1 MSTTIETVGARRPTR
16 ERGATFGQLRTVG
29 KFVRKQP
36 LGTVSAVILAVL
48 VIVALLGPM
57 LAPYDPVAL
66 GPDILQGPS
75 TSHFA
80 GTDQFGRDIFSRALA
95 GARTSLV
102 IGVSATFLTT
112 LFAVVLGVS
121 GAYFGGWVDAVI
133 QRCVDVVQAFPL
145 LILLLLI
152 VAVLGTSATN
162 IVLALTFSG
171 MWRTSRVIR
180 SQVLSVMAN
189 PYVEAA
195 KSLGATNMRIMV
207 RHLFPNVFPL
217 VIVVTSIGIGG
228 IIMAEASL
236 AFLGLGV
243 PPPAPSWGRMMS
255 SEGRDFMLIAPWIV
269 ITPTIALTLV
279 IWAFNMFGD
288 ALRDTLD
295 PRLRGTR

>member
-1 MSTTIETVGARRPTR
+1 MSTTIEVAGAGRARAR
-16 ERGATFGQLRTVG
+16 ERSGAVRFKALRR
-29 KFVRKQP
+29 FIRKQP
-36 LGTVSAVILAVL
+36 MGAISAVILALL
-48 VIVALLGPM
+48 VFLAAFGPA

-66 GPDILQGPS
+66 GPNILRGPS
-75 TSHFA
+75 LEHFA
-80 GTDQFGRDIFSRALA
+80 GTDQFGRDIFSRVLV
-95 GARTSLV
+95 GARTSLI

-112 LFAVVLGVS
+112 FFAVILGVV
-121 GAYFGGWVDAVI
+121 GAYFGGWVDNVI
-133 QRCVDVVQAFPL
+133 QRCVDVAQAFPL

-152 VAVLGTSATN
+152 VAVLGNSATN
-162 IVLALTFSG
+162 IVMALTFAG

-180 SQVLSVMAN
+180 SQVLTIMAN

-195 KSLGATNMRIMV
+195 KSLGADNTRIMV
-207 RHLFPNVFPL
+207 KHLLPNVFPL
-217 VIVVTSIGIGG
+217 IIIVTSIGIGG

-243 PPPAPSWGRMMS
+243 PPPAASWGRMMS

-269 ITPTIALTLV
+269 ITPTIALSLV